1 MTSAP
6 PLLLLLACAAFAG
19 FLATRVRLPMITGAL
34 VAGFVLGPAMGVVTP
49 AMTSSIL
56 APLATATL
64 AWIALAAGARM
75 TAAVVK
81 ETGKSAAISTVAQ
94 LVVCAPML
102 ALVFWATAPV
112 ELMPFAALCGVV
124 ATTRSPIITVA
135 VLRETKA
142 DGPLARHLLSVVV
155 LQSAATMP
163 LFFALL
169 LWMRADTGGA
179 PLDVV
184 DVVKVS
190 GSLALIAIGFVIAN
204 AHARVSTTIEQ
215 MGRVAPL
222 LLVAFFAVAGASVD
236 VAALRVWWPL
246 ALLLSVVRAALTF
259 CACRLGHRLAG
270 DPDVV
275 VRHAWIGLLPQAG
288 VTAALASLVATTL
301 PGYGAQ
307 AFATL
312 AMAVVFVDEIVGAPL
327 LRLAL
332 ARAGETRTSS

>member
-1 MTSAP
+1 
-6 PLLLLLACAAFAG
+6 
-19 FLATRVRLPMITGAL
+19 MITGAL
-34 VAGFVLGPAMGVVTP
+34 VAGCVLGPALGVVTP

-75 TAAVVK
+75 TPAIVRA
-81 ETGKSAAISTVAQ
+81 TGKSAAVSTVAQ
-94 LVVCAPML
+94 LVVCAPII
-102 ALVFWATAPV
+102 AVAFWATAPV
-112 ELMPFAALCGVV
+112 DLVPFAALCGVV

-163 LFFALL
+163 LFFGLL
-169 LWMRADTGGA
+169 LWMRAQAGGEALA
-179 PLDVV
+179 PVDIAKVV
-184 DVVKVS
+184 A
-190 GSLALIAIGFVIAN
+190 SLLLIAVGFVVAN
-204 AHARVSTTIEQ
+204 VHERARASIERV
-215 MGRVAPL
+215 GRVAPL
-222 LLVAFFAVAGASVD
+222 LLLAFFAVAGASVD
-236 VAALRVWWPL
+236 VTALRAWWPL
-246 ALLLSVVRAALTF
+246 ALSLSVVRALLTF
-259 CACRLGHRLAG
+259 VACKIGHAIAR
-270 DPDVV
+270 DDDVV
-275 VRHAWIGLLPQAG
+275 RRHAWLGLLPQAG

-312 AMAVVFVDEIVGAPL
+312 AIAMVFVDEIVGAPL

-332 ARAGETRTSS
+332 VRAGEAQR